1 MTSEENFYPEKRL
14 SGAPGQEGGPLR
26 LAPNDYFPV
35 SVQRSAFSHQLNERI
50 QKVMIED
57 KVDHFA
63 SDSPNFYFAES

>member
-1 MTSEENFYPEKRL
+1 MPLTGDRMKTI
-14 SGAPGQEGGPLR
+14 GG
-26 LAPNDYFPV
+26 

-63 SDSPNFYFAES
+63 SDSPNFIVFAES